1 MVMELMISLNAREPS
16 CQNAN
21 KDDGLISFE
30 IEGGDLPSGRMP
42 FEIKWEK
49 YDVKTAGFIEMDG
62 SGDLPNLSNQRFS
75 NNLLLDN
82 IELV

>member
-1 MVMELMISLNAREPS
+1 MEIYHLVENA
-16 CQNAN
+16 
-21 KDDGLISFE
+21 
-30 IEGGDLPSGRMP
+30 

-75 NNLLLDN
+75 NNLTPDN